1 MQLSLCT
8 WSYHR
13 TLESA
18 QLNFDQLID
27 LAARD
32 LKLNGVDII
41 ADHLPKT
48 DKRYLVDLK
57 KKCADLTLTI
67 ACLSPGNN
75 FGQADEKSLTREVDT
90 VKKWIDCAYI
100 LGSPVVRIFAGW
112 APKEEQ
118 ERLWPN
124 VVKGIQRSAEYAKE
138 LGITLAIEYHNGGG
152 FLPTSQ
158 ETFRLL
164 KDVGSA
170 YVQLNVD
177 TGNYQD
183 KDNYAAVSRSMPHA
197 RHIHLKFHNISRD
210 GTPQEFDYDKIFKIF
225 KDSDYR
231 GFYSIEYEGEGDER
245 EYVPKAFALARR
257 YAKIYDIL

>member
-1 MQLSLCT
+1 MKLSLCT

-13 TLESA
+13 TLEAGKIDFEGLIRLSA
-18 QLNFDQLID
+18 GE
-27 LAARD
+27 

-48 DKRYLVDLK
+48 DKKYLTDLK
-57 KKCADLTLTI
+57 KMMTDLTLTA

-75 FGQADEKSLTREVDT
+75 FGQADRKALDKEVDT
-90 VKKWIDCAYI
+90 IKKWVDCAYI
-100 LGSPVVRIFAGW
+100 LGTPVVRIFAGW

-118 ERLWPN
+118 AGLWPGM
-124 VVKGIQRSAEYAKE
+124 VESIKRSAEYAKDA
-138 LGITLAIEYHNGGG
+138 GITLCIEYHNDGG
-152 FLPTSQ
+152 FLPTSV

-164 KDVGSA
+164 KEVNSP

-183 KDNYAAVSRSMPHA
+183 KDNYAAIEKSMPRA
-197 RHIHLKFHNISRD
+197 RHVHLKFHDIDEAGN
-210 GTPQEFDYDKIFKIF
+210 PQEFDYDKIFKVF

-231 GFYSIEYEGEGDER
+231 GYYSVEYEGKGDEM
-245 EYVPKAFALARR
+245 EYVPRAFAFTRS
-257 YAKIYDIL
+257 YAKKYDIL